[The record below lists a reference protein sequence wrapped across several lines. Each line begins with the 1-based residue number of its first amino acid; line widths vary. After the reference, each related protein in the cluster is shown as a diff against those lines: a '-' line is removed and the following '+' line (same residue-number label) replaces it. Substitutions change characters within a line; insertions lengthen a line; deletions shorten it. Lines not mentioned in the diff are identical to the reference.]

1 MKPILANI
9 ALCIL
14 LINSNVTITSIFKF
28 NKNPSNYSPNS
39 RGFLKTILW
48 LLQTSTTLLMSYKFN
63 FQNVYSTPENSV
75 EWIITPF
82 VSDAPARKKFALY
95 VEYFRLRL
103 PNFFNSENSY
113 IISSKKNALFFR
125 KELNTIWMWSS
136 TVAFNKSHLKSIY
149 AVWRRGSEGR
159 VGGLN

>member
-14 LINSNVTITSIFKF
+14 LINSNVTITAIFKF

-63 FQNVYSTPENSV
+63 FQNVYSIPENSV

-82 VSDAPARKKFALY
+82 VSYAPARKKLALY
-95 VEYFRLRL
+95 MEYFRLRL

-113 IISSKKNALFFR
+113 YPNHQL
-125 KELNTIWMWSS
+125 KEKCFIFQERIKHNSN
-136 TVAFNKSHLKSIY
+136 VKFYCSI
-149 AVWRRGSEGR
+149 
-159 VGGLN
+159 